1 MRVSIRYLLLAALAV
16 AVVATA
22 TGAMLSGPALALS
35 TGDGGWQWQDPL
47 PQGNNLET
55 VSALDS
61 QHAVAAGDNG
71 TVLTTSDGGASWA
84 AHDIGIA
91 GAHVA
96 DLSFVDANDG
106 WAAVWVQPRNV
117 GPYRALILH
126 TTDGGATWAK
136 VGFPWHPEAV
146 DFVDA
151 SHGWVCGGN
160 TVWSTADG
168 GLTWSARN
176 LAQNLEFNDVA
187 FIDDSHGWV
196 VGFRSTDHGSYN
208 DPIILAT
215 TNGGASWHE
224 QSFPSGEGELYS
236 VSFVTADRG
245 WALGNGTGDVSGAI
259 VLATTDGG
267 ATWSPQSLA
276 TSSYLSGATFV
287 DAAHGWL
294 AGGSDAYATTD
305 GGATWTSQAVGMP
318 ISAISF
324 ADDLNGYAVGPSGGI
339 ATTTDGGASWHV
351 HGTTM
356 PTEGI
361 PGLSDIAFPDATNGW
376 AVGDHVIL
384 ATTDSGATW
393 TSQAASTILAGVSF
407 PDAVHGWAV
416 GGGVVLHTSDGG
428 SSWQTQNE
436 SKAHTLTDVE
446 FVDAE
451 HGWAAGS
458 DGGNPAHPVV
468 GATSDGGVDW
478 KFVEL
483 PHVYGVANAVSFVDA
498 KHGWVVCSRFTFP
511 DTSPSMIFTTS
522 DGGLTWKRQYIART
536 EVALCDI
543 TFVDGRHG
551 WAVGQTNDPKGICLV
566 LTTTDGG
573 ATWTRQNLT
582 AQNGGRHVTFTD
594 ARHGWVVCGPTV
606 LATVDGGRHWWT
618 ERAGSEVGAVAFTD
632 PSHGWAVAATG
643 DWTGGGGGIL
653 TTTTGGFGSAPV
665 TTVSGADSLWH
676 RRAVH
681 LKFTA
686 ADEPGGPGMIGGQA
700 KIETRVDGGPWTTTG
715 GALTIGAPVN
725 HANDGVHLVF
735 YRATDSAGNTE
746 EVRNVVVRIDTRGPT
761 TVAQAAVGTSGHA
774 ITLRYFIADLCPRA
788 AAVRLTVS
796 NAAGVVI
803 KRFAPGATNTNV
815 WLTLKWRPSLKGRY
829 SYSVYARDLAGNAQA
844 KVGRAGIKVE

>member
-1 MRVSIRYLLLAALAV
+1 
-16 AVVATA
+16 VVATA
-22 TGAMLSGPALALS
+22 GGAMLSGPALALS

-47 PQGNNLET
+47 PQGNNMET
-55 VSALDS
+55 VSALDA
-61 QHAVAAGDNG
+61 QHAVAAGDSG

-117 GPYRALILH
+117 GPYQALIMH

-136 VGFPWHPEAV
+136 VGFAWHPEAV

-160 TVWSTADG
+160 TVWSTGDG

-176 LAQNLEFNDVA
+176 LAPNLELNDVA
-187 FIDDSHGWV
+187 FTDDSHGWA
-196 VGFRSTDHGSYN
+196 VGFRSTEHGSHNY
-208 DPIILAT
+208 PIILAT

-224 QSFPSGEGELYS
+224 QYSPPGQGELYS

-245 WALGNGTGDVSGAI
+245 WAVGNGTGDVSGAI

-267 ATWSPQSLA
+267 VTWSPQSLA
-276 TSSYLSGATFV
+276 TSSYLTGATFV
-287 DAAHGWL
+287 DAGHGWL

-305 GGATWTSQAVGMP
+305 GGATWTSQAGGMS

-351 HGTTM
+351 HGTTT
-356 PTEGI
+356 PAAGI

-384 ATTDSGATW
+384 ATTDGGATW
-393 TSQAASTILAGVSF
+393 NGQTTSSGLTGVSF
-407 PDAVHGWAV
+407 PDATHGWAV
-416 GGGVVLHTSDGG
+416 GGGGFSGGVPLILHTSDGG
-428 SSWQTQNE
+428 SSWQTQYAGT
-436 SKAHTLTDVE
+436 SGDRGSFTGVDS
-446 FVDAE
+446 VDAD
-451 HGWAAGS
+451 HGWVTGASDAAS
-458 DGGNPAHPVV
+458 EGGAHPIV
-468 GATSDGGVDW
+468 GVTSDGGAEW
-478 KFVEL
+478 KFVKL
-483 PHVYGVANAVSFVDA
+483 AVADSAANAVSFVDA
-498 KHGWVVCSRFTFP
+498 NHGWLATSSYRSSASR
-511 DTSPSMIFTTS
+511 IFATS

-536 EVALCDI
+536 GVTLSDI
-543 TFVDGRHG
+543 TFVDSRHG
-551 WAVGQTNDPKGICLV
+551 WAVGQTDDPKGICLV

-582 AQNGGRHVTFTD
+582 AQDGGRHVTFTD

-606 LATVDGGRHWWT
+606 LATADGGRHWWT
-618 ERAGSEVGAVAFTD
+618 ERIGSEVGAVAFTD

-700 KIETRVDGGPWTTTG
+700 KIETRVDGGAWTTTG

-761 TVAQAAVGTSGHA
+761 TVAQPAVGTSGHA

-803 KRFAPGATNTNV
+803 KRFAPGATNANA
-815 WLTLKWRPSLKGRY
+815 WLTLKWRTSLKGRY